1 MQHKATD
8 VSTQSVTR
16 QSRLEFLNN
25 RTKLGD
31 QRLQI
36 LNGPQDNFIDKRCR
50 ESAEYPRVG
59 SPPRQIKNSPTIYDD
74 YLN

>member
-1 MQHKATD
+1 
-8 VSTQSVTR
+8 
-16 QSRLEFLNN
+16 LNN